1 MKKQAKRK
9 FVLSIDDNIIKLI
22 RRNKRNQDNM
32 EGIFD
37 IFIGIFDIFIG
48 CIESEKYV
56 EVSFGNLFE
65 ISMSDHVYNVDV
77 KSNHYLKYIRK
88 ISRATFAFVDSIKQ
102 IEKWES

>member
-32 EGIFD
+32 EGIFY
-37 IFIGIFDIFIG
+37 IWLG

-56 EVSFGNLFE
+56 EVSCENLFE